1 MVSLQPEELNISS
14 SAHLVVTSFLRFCLK
29 RPLFSLN
36 YWRVILTEYR
46 ILGYLFHFHNFNDV
60 LIVFWLALFL
70 MRNQWISDLSSLLCT
85 PFPHLNFFSSS
96 LVFSN
101 LIMMCIVKTDSFL
114 QVVLLGVCGAPWIC
128 ELQFPSSLEHFQ
140 PLILKRFFLCFPF
153 SVLDSN
159 NTHYTACYC
168 PTDNWCSVLFLC
180 FP

>member
-1 MVSLQPEELNISS
+1 MTYLPFPVPFTLFCGSKFTVEMVSLQPEELNISS

-36 YWRVILTEYR
+36 YWRVIFTEYR

-85 PFPHLNFFSSS
+85 PFLHLNFFSSS

-101 LIMMCIVKTDSFL
+101 LITMYGLLWFSLFTL
-114 QVVLLGVCGAPWIC
+114 LVVC
-128 ELQFPSSLEHFQ
+128 
-140 PLILKRFFLCFPF
+140 
-153 SVLDSN
+153 
-159 NTHYTACYC
+159 
-168 PTDNWCSVLFLC
+168 
-180 FP
+180 